1 MRAVRIILDEE
12 ESWSFM
18 MLIVSQVLDQVEM
31 SDDSTTVIRE
41 WRQLLQEGTEP
52 MLDMATAMNET
63 LGNTIDEELR
73 RTIRRRDYYRQG

>member
-1 MRAVRIILDEE
+1 MRIILDEE

>member
-1 MRAVRIILDEE
+1 MRIILDEE

-31 SDDSTTVIRE
+31 SDDSTTAIRE